1 MKHEKW
7 LLALG
12 LAVAVNL
19 GASSSHAASIID
31 EWASVKVPPTPTLK
45 PVTVDPKTTALL
57 VLDIIKPVCNAER
70 YPRCPGTIPT
80 VKKLITAARAKGLL
94 IIYTSVLNVP
104 KTAIYEEVTPA
115 SGDPF
120 VQGLTDK
127 FLHTDLEKT
136 LRENG
141 ITTVITAGTVA
152 QGAVIMT
159 GSEAALRGF
168 SVIVPVDTVS
178 GDTAFPELYAVWHL
192 ANAPIVAPKVTLT
205 QSDMIKF

>member
-12 LAVAVNL
+12 LAIAVSF
-19 GASSSHAASIID
+19 GASTSHAASITD
-31 EWASVKVPPTPTLK
+31 EWASVKVPPAPTLK
-45 PVTVDPKTTALL
+45 SVTVDPKTTALL
-57 VLDIIKPVCNAER
+57 VLDIIKPVCNSER

-80 VKKLITAARAKGLL
+80 LKKLIGVARAKGLL

-104 KTAIYEEVTPA
+104 KTAIYEEVAPA

-127 FLHTDLEKT
+127 FLHTDLEKI
-136 LRENG
+136 LREKG

-152 QGAVIMT
+152 QGAIIMT

-178 GDTAFPELYAVWHL
+178 ADTTFPELYAVWHL

-205 QSDMIKF
+205 RSDMIKF